1 MIVEVLTMQIV
12 ACVALTH
19 FKFLPG
25 ATLHNNS
32 GYFIKIYYVMC
43 VEGVVSSA
51 DLLSGMK
58 RKQSF
63 LVQSTKEK
71 VAAFPRGS

>member
-1 MIVEVLTMQIV
+1 MVFIYIIIG
-12 ACVALTH
+12 H
-19 FKFLPG
+19 YIYYIII
-25 ATLHNNS
+25 
-32 GYFIKIYYVMC
+32 YFIKIYYYYVMC

>member
-1 MIVEVLTMQIV
+1 MVFIYIIGHLIFYYNI
-12 ACVALTH
+12 L
-19 FKFLPG
+19 
-25 ATLHNNS
+25 
-32 GYFIKIYYVMC
+32 IKIYYVMC